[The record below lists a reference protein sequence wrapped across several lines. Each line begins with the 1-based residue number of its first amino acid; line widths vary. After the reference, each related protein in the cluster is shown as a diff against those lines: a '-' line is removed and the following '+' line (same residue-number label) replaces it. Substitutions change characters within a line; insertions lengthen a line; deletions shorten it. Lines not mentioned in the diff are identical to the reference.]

1 MRGCTGARQEK
12 EDTGNGHN
20 THTRTPA
27 GQLRAP
33 LDSWR
38 SGQSIVLS
46 ENAAA
51 MQAQALAR
59 PATGRRD
66 APLAGC
72 PGGVYL
78 PAWPSLGCKAAM
90 CRLPDVTTCTV
101 MRPAD
106 TTSTSH
112 DISRNATQCRALTP
126 QRAAG
131 HADPAHSGVPQR
143 ALQRPSSSGGS
154 LTNTV
159 QPWNQQAA
167 HLFVQTKHMEGL
179 ATVICASKLQVASQ
193 PLQVAS
199 QPVAYPRVE
208 LQCMICVNVYLQTTN
223 LVALRRVPSE
233 QRGGKH
239 NRRIVLQ

>member
-1 MRGCTGARQEK
+1 MCAGVLVHGRRKKTPA
-12 EDTGNGHN
+12 TGHN

-38 SGQSIVLS
+38 SGQSIVIS

-59 PATGRRD
+59 PSTGRRD

-72 PGGVYL
+72 PGVVYL
-78 PAWPSLGCKAAM
+78 LSWPSLGCKAAM

-112 DISRNATQCRALTP
+112 GISRNATQCRALTP
-126 QRAAG
+126 QQAAG
-131 HADPAHSGVPQR
+131 HADPARSGVPLS
-143 ALQRPSSSGGS
+143 ALQRPASSGGS
-154 LTNTV
+154 VTNTV
-159 QPWNQQAA
+159 QPWTQQAA
-167 HLFVQTKHMEGL
+167 HLAVQTKHMEGL
-179 ATVICASKLQVASQ
+179 ATVICPSE
-193 PLQVAS
+193 LQVAS
-199 QPVAYPRVE
+199 QPVAYPRVQ
-208 LQCMICVNVYLQTTN
+208 LQRMICINVHLQTTH